1 MHKVNSGSLLR
12 IMQEFSVLGQ
22 LLMDALAMPNA
33 LAWDRTLNFQVKKLE
48 NIKEKAKSL
57 REIAKNIELSA
68 LASSADRF
76 VSYLDNPEPP
86 FNIIGDNARLL
97 EQQIRFL
104 QNMANLLTVG
114 IQDSFAGEE
123 FLMVAA
129 SKRGYFKQSSP
140 VFGDIAA
147 DKFAEAAEDIEEA
160 CKCFALDRYTA
171 TVFHLQRAMEAVVQK
186 LGANLNVTIVDKDD
200 KHLSWGIIAGNMKTH
215 VDAMP
220 KGALKDRWSE
230 ALSLLYHVKQ
240 AWHNPTMH
248 PKKTYTE
255 PQAKDVLDATGS
267 FIRYLATLV

>member
-1 MHKVNSGSLLR
+1 VHKVDSGSLLR

-33 LAWDRTLNFQVKKLE
+33 LAWDRTLNFSARNLE
-48 NIKEKAKSL
+48 NIKAQAISL
-57 REIAKNIELSA
+57 RNIAKEIELPALSA
-68 LASSADRF
+68 TAHRL
-76 VSYLDNPEPP
+76 VCYLDGPEPP
-86 FNIIGDNARLL
+86 FNITGDKVRLL

-104 QNMANLLTVG
+104 QNMANLLAVG
-114 IQDSFAGEE
+114 IQDSLAGEE

-129 SKRGYFKQSSP
+129 NKRGYFKQSSP
-140 VFGDIAA
+140 VFGDVAA

-186 LGANLNVTIVDKDD
+186 LGAKLNVTIVDKDD
-200 KHLSWGIIAGNMKTH
+200 KDLSWGIIAGNMKTH

-240 AWHNPTMH
+240 AWRNPTMH
-248 PKKTYTE
+248 PKKTYTDA
-255 PQAKDVLDATGS
+255 QAKDVLDAIGS
-267 FIRYLATLV
+267 LIRYLATLL